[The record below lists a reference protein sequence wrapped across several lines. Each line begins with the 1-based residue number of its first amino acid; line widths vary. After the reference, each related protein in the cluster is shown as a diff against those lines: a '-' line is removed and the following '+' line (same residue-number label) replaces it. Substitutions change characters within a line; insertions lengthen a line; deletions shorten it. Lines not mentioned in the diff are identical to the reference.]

1 MKDKR
6 LEEILNEVI
15 GIFDLAYESADYNED
30 RDYINFVEE
39 RLLGYLKEKGLIE
52 EE

>member
-6 LEEILNEVI
+6 LEEILITVS
-15 GIFDLAYESADYNED
+15 GVFDEAYSVAGDDED
-30 RDYINFVEE
+30 RDYINWVEE

-52 EE
+52 ED

>member
-6 LEEILNEVI
+6 LEEILNEI
-15 GIFDLAYESADYNED
+15 SGIFDLAYENADEDED
-30 RDYINFVEE
+30 RDYIHAVEE
-39 RLLGYLKEKGLIE
+39 KLINYLQEKGLIE

>member
-6 LEEILNEVI
+6 LEEILNEI
-15 GIFDLAYESADYNED
+15 SGIFDLAYTNTENDED
-30 RDYINFVEE
+30 RDYINAVEE
-39 RLLGYLKEKGLIE
+39 KLINYLQEKGLIE